1 MNGDS
6 IHYSTA
12 TILARDGLHMSL
24 MTLVAVVAPWAG
36 ETELFVIT
44 QAAQLR
50 YFYGK
55 DPTLFYSVPRDAVLD
70 PAVCPAGLTPQSW
83 Q

>member
-1 MNGDS
+1 
-6 IHYSTA
+6 
-12 TILARDGLHMSL
+12 
-24 MTLVAVVAPWAG
+24 MTLVAVVSPWNG

-70 PAVCPAGLTPQSW
+70 PAVCPSGLTPQSW